1 MQVDTDLYTIDG
13 QEYLIVED
21 CFSNFWEIDHLHDI
35 KVSTFVK
42 KLKCQFARHGFPD
55 IAISD
60 NGPQFAYEK
69 FSGFANEWATRRQT
83 TKQEQLLK
91 RSAFYENPKKPRE
104 TYIFPYWHSRPQRL
118 QSFWSVTEIA
128 TSG

>member
-13 QEYLIVED
+13 QEYLIVVD
-21 CFSNFWEIDHLHDI
+21 CFSNFLEIDHLHDI

-69 FSGFANEWATRRQT
+69 FSGFADGIFCSCCLSVTNSFKLGPALVVVDFPTVVLRDFQT
-83 TKQEQLLK
+83 GLK
-91 RSAFYENPKKPRE
+91 RQHEHGGF
-104 TYIFPYWHSRPQRL
+104 
-118 QSFWSVTEIA
+118 
-128 TSG
+128 

>member
-13 QEYLIVED
+13 QEYLIVVD
-21 CFSNFWEIDHLHDI
+21 CFSNFLEIDHLHDI

-69 FSGFANEWATRRQT
+69 FSGFADKWATRRQT
-83 TKQEQLLK
+83 TKQKGVPSMKSQ
-91 RSAFYENPKKPRE
+91 RSQG
-104 TYIFPYWHSRPQRL
+104 RPISSHTGILVHRGRDPFGQ
-118 QSFWSVTEIA
+118 
-128 TSG
+128 